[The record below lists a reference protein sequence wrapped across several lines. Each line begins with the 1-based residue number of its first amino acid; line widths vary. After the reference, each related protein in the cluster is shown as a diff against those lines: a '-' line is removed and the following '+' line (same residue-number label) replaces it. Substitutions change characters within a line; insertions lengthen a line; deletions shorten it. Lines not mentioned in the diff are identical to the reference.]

1 MTTFIDM
8 MSVGK
13 DAIKFANFRNT
24 AVPPLGSTN
33 VKGIACF

>member
-1 MTTFIDM
+1 MTSFIDM

-13 DAIKFANFRNT
+13 DAIKVVIFQNT

-33 VKGIACF
+33 VKGIVCF